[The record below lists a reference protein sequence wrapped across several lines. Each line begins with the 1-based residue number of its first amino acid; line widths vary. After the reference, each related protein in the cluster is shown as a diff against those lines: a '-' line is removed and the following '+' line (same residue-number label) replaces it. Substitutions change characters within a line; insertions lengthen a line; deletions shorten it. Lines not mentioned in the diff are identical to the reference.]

1 MISALLALVT
11 IISYLIFTYAITK
24 HLQKTRLSNW
34 NRDKRVERAFNV
46 NEMIRIKT
54 RNYDKYDMLY
64 DGLKESHKNKKSF

>member
-1 MISALLALVT
+1 MVFT
-11 IISYLIFTYAITK
+11 IAIAK
-24 HLQKTRLSNW
+24 HLKNKRLSNW

-64 DGLKESHKNKKSF
+64 DGLKDSHKNKKRF